1 MTLKIDFKIKFKI
14 INGCLTLNP
23 TTFVRVIFRYHLY
36 LRSYLRRWIKM
47 AHSVYIKLCVC
58 VCVCV
63 CVYILI
69 FASKYLVKCKRYEE
83 MATLVALCATE
94 VAKIG
99 TNI

>member
-1 MTLKIDFKIKFKI
+1 
-14 INGCLTLNP
+14 
-23 TTFVRVIFRYHLY
+23 V
-36 LRSYLRRWIKM
+36 
-47 AHSVYIKLCVC
+47 CVC